1 MGIAPVNDL
10 NERMIMESI
19 NEALERLLNERTK
32 FVEEKVKPLSEIAA
46 TRSFTPEEE
55 TTSDECKKRLN
66 AMDST
71 ISLLRDEISTQSKM
85 PQTTSRAQ
93 DNGISEQLRSLLVE
107 RNSTKQTIDLKT
119 DLARAFKRSLTTD
132 PSQPGAGSELVPTT
146 FAQSLITPL
155 RQMSGLLQA
164 GAQPLSTSTGEEI
177 LWPRVK
183 GYGEAEK
190 NIKPGATIGG
200 TDMSFDQVSSKTS
213 KYGQI
218 VMTPREII
226 EDSAIDIEGF
236 VGQAIGQNVG
246 LGIDSDALAA
256 LLPGDGKDNAI
267 TLKVTGGAITPTFDE
282 IIDLESSV
290 IAPYRVGAAFLV
302 SPGAVKAL
310 RKIKDT
316 TGRYLWQSSLQAG
329 WPAVLDGYPVIEDPF
344 LPNPGAGQATILFG
358 SFNRVIMRVVNSL
371 ALERSDQFAFDKDSI
386 AWRGILRAGV
396 ILTDSNA
403 LAAFVGKTA

>member
-183 GYGEAEK
+183 RLRRSREEHQAGRDHRRHRHVVRPGELK
-190 NIKPGATIGG
+190 
-200 TDMSFDQVSSKTS
+200 
-213 KYGQI
+213 
-218 VMTPREII
+218 
-226 EDSAIDIEGF
+226 DIEIRADRHDPARAHRGF
-236 VGQAIGQNVG
+236 RDRHRRICRPSHRPERRSGHR
-246 LGIDSDALAA
+246 LDALDA

-267 TLKVTGGAITPTFDE
+267 TLTVTGGAITPTFDE